1 MPSVYL
7 SPSLQE
13 YNPYIDGGNEEYYM
27 NLIADAMEPY
37 LRASGIDFQAKRSRY
52 DAESGNCRF
61 KQGQSRFAP
70 CNSQQCRSRG
80 SAGKYTGADIY
91 YYPTSSNG
99 KRFAEILQKNYKDI
113 YPEPN
118 DVDIIPT
125 TSLAEVRRTKSPSAL
140 IEVAYHDNPE
150 EAQWIRDNINAIGRN
165 LAKSVAEYL
174 ICRLSSRNLILT
186 KNKGQHDYVLTFC
199 YSSKYAFKN
208 NQIFR
213 SYCSF
218 HYISI
223 RCSQHL
229 KHIFLLILTVCP
241 TAKFQFVFIQLQYH
255 SFQYCP
261 RLFARCF
268 GIYRVFF
275 F

>member
-37 LRASGIDFQAKRSRY
+37 LRASGIDFRRNDPDMTLSQAIADSNK
-52 DAESGNCRF
+52 GN
-61 KQGQSRFAP
+61 P
-70 CNSQQCRSRG
+70 
-80 SAGKYTGADIY
+80 TG
-91 YYPTSSNG
+91 SNG

-165 LAKSVAEYL
+165 LAKSVAEYF
-174 ICRLSSRNLILT
+174 NM
-186 KNKGQHDYVLTFC
+186 
-199 YSSKYAFKN
+199 
-208 NQIFR
+208 
-213 SYCSF
+213 
-218 HYISI
+218 
-223 RCSQHL
+223 
-229 KHIFLLILTVCP
+229 P
-241 TAKFQFVFIQLQYH
+241 FVE
-255 SFQYCP
+255 P
-261 RLFARCF
+261 
-268 GIYRVFF
+268 
-275 F
+275 

>member
-37 LRASGIDFQAKRSRY
+37 LRASGIDFRRNDPDMTLSQAIADSNK
-52 DAESGNCRF
+52 GNHDLHLAIH
-61 KQGQSRFAP
+61 SNAAP
-70 CNSQQCRSRG
+70 EG
-80 SAGKYTGADIY
+80 SAGRYTGADIY

-125 TSLAEVRRTKSPSAL
+125 TSLAEVQNQLPS
-140 IEVAYHDNPE
+140 I
-150 EAQWIRDNINAIGRN
+150 
-165 LAKSVAEYL
+165 L

-213 SYCSF
+213 SYCFF

-223 RCSQHL
+223 RCSQHSE
-229 KHIFLLILTVCP
+229 HIFLLILTVCP

>member
-37 LRASGIDFQAKRSRY
+37 LRASGIDFRRNDPDMTLSQAIADSNK
-52 DAESGNCRF
+52 GNHDLHLAIH
-61 KQGQSRFAP
+61 SNAAP
-70 CNSQQCRSRG
+70 EG
-80 SAGKYTGADIY
+80 SAGRYTGADIY
-91 YYPTSSNG
+91 YYPTGSNG

-150 EAQWIRDNINAIGRN
+150 
-165 LAKSVAEYL
+165 
-174 ICRLSSRNLILT
+174 
-186 KNKGQHDYVLTFC
+186 DYVLTFC

-241 TAKFQFVFIQLQYH
+241 TANFNLFLYNFNIIHLNTAPGFLPGVLVFIGFSSSESQTVCDL
-255 SFQYCP
+255 
-261 RLFARCF
+261 
-268 GIYRVFF
+268 
-275 F
+275 